1 MPGFLFQTD
10 VFCSPAPL
18 DKKIHNC
25 YTKYTYL
32 IHNIMT
38 KIIGV
43 KQLREQLPKIAKEA
57 AKGQSFLVMRH
68 QKILFRLEPPGFFDE
83 PTKKQTTGKQLL
95 EEFKKM
101 QFSAPK
107 GNKNLSKNID
117 KIVYGL

>member
-1 MPGFLFQTD
+1 
-10 VFCSPAPL
+10 
-18 DKKIHNC
+18 
-25 YTKYTYL
+25 
-32 IHNIMT
+32 MT

-57 AKGQSFLVMRH
+57 AQGQSFLVMRH
-68 QKILFRLEPPGFFDE
+68 QKILFRLEPPDFFDE
-83 PTKKQTTGKQLL
+83 PKNVSTTGKQLV

-101 QFSAPK
+101 QFSNPK